1 MNDRISEKIK
11 EIGMDRKRCN
21 SYLLKRSK
29 VFKDYVK
36 MGETAFAEGKISKKN
51 KELIATAISVI
62 SNCESCMDWHIH
74 EAFKAGADEQEIVE
88 AIGIAI
94 HMGVGPVTV
103 NSRFA
108 VHMIEHY
115 RPELVKD

>member
-1 MNDRISEKIK
+1 MTDRFNEKIN
-11 EIGMDRKRCN
+11 EITINRKRCN
-21 SYLLKRSK
+21 GYLLKHSK

-36 MGETAFAEGKISKKN
+36 MGETAFADGKISKKN
-51 KELIATAISVI
+51 KELIAIAISVI

-74 EAFKAGADEQEIVE
+74 EAFQAGAEEQEIVE
-88 AIGIAI
+88 AIGVAI

-108 VHMIEHY
+108 VQVIEHY
-115 RPELVKD
+115 RSERPKK